1 MNLTSKDLWEVSIND
16 ENSSENDSIN
26 GSIYGIELDTDKVK
40 LLLAPFTDT
49 SSFKKKLTKCKK
61 LQIDRYDHNYLPV
74 AKYEFYNCSPDDN
87 LTVKF
92 ESYTESKL

>member
-26 GSIYGIELDTDKVK
+26 GSIYGIEIEPNKVK
-40 LLLAPFTDT
+40 LLLAPLTDT
-49 SSFKKKLTKCKK
+49 SSFKKKLKKCKK
-61 LQIDRYDHNYLPV
+61 LQIDRYDYNYLHV
-74 AKYEFYNCSPDDN
+74 AKYEFYNCSPDDD

>member
-1 MNLTSKDLWEVSIND
+1 MNLTSKDIWEIRIND
-16 ENSSENDSIN
+16 EKSSENDSIN
-26 GSIYGIELDTDKVK
+26 GGLYGIELDTDKVK

-49 SSFKKKLTKCKK
+49 SSFKKKLAKCKN

-74 AKYEFYNCSPDDN
+74 AKYEFYNCSPDDD

-92 ESYTESKL
+92 ESFTESKL

>member
-16 ENSSENDSIN
+16 EKSSENDSIN
-26 GSIYGIELDTDKVK
+26 GSIYGIELDPDKVK

-74 AKYEFYNCSPDDN
+74 AKYEFYNCSPYDD

>member
-16 ENSSENDSIN
+16 EKSSENDSIN
-26 GSIYGIELDTDKVK
+26 GSIYGIELDTNKFK

-92 ESYTESKL
+92 ESYIESKL